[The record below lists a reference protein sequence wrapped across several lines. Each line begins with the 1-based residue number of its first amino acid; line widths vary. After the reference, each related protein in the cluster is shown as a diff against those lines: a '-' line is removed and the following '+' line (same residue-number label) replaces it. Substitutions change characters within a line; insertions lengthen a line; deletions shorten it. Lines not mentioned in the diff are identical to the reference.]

1 MPTPKINV
9 IGELIN
15 NAYARART
23 AWQNRDIAGFQHLAR
38 LQVDQGAAVV
48 NINIDGTQRLSVSPE
63 EMLAF
68 LPQLVPAIQ
77 DVTDAPL
84 SFDNPNLEYHRTA
97 MAAYDPA
104 RSKGKPIFNSLAAS
118 RQRLDEMIAFIKE
131 HDMRCIVMASE
142 KFSSTS
148 GSEMTFQPEE
158 ALETVRIF
166 VDRLVTEADRTTD
179 DIIIDP
185 GLAPVAADSYGL
197 VNLGLDTMRLCRAD
211 PHLKGIHFSVGL
223 SNFSFGLPKGI
234 RDPLERAYL
243 TIAGRFGLD
252 YALANVERNATPL
265 AEDDPFVAK
274 LEEVLAAGRA
284 IPGEDADEAGY
295 RQTDKIMELCNSHQ
309 TNLN

>member
-1 MPTPKINV
+1 MPTPKINI

-77 DVTDAPL
+77 EVTDAPL
-84 SFDNPNLEYHRTA
+84 SFDNPNLEYHRVA

-142 KFSSTS
+142 KFSTTS

-166 VDRLVTEADRTTD
+166 VDRLVTEADRTLD

-211 PHLKGIHFSVGL
+211 PHLRGIHFSVGL

-243 TIAGRFGLD
+243 TIASRFGLD

-284 IPGEDADEAGY
+284 IPGEDTDEAGY
-295 RQTDKIMELCNSHQ
+295 RQTDKIMELCSSHQ